1 MKERITKNVEM
12 KVADFVKLYNS
23 RHENK
28 INRHDVYKMIK
39 NGKLN
44 AHKGYKNAWILNVEV
59 EEEVEVK
66 EPSKK
71 KTKEYTVKEFVQ
83 AYNNRH
89 KKVTITIPEARKL
102 LADGILKG
110 EKRSGKWVI
119 TSSPSRRIK

>member
-12 KVADFVKLYNS
+12 KVAEFVKLYNS
-23 RHENK
+23 RHDDK
-28 INRHDVYKMIK
+28 IDRHDVYKMIK
-39 NGKLN
+39 NGKLK

-83 AYNNRH
+83 AYNNNH

-110 EKRSGKWVI
+110 KKISGKWVI
-119 TSSPSRRIK
+119 TSSPRRRIK